1 MPTTFLDRE
10 RAFEAKFAHDE
21 ELRFLA
27 LARRDK
33 LFGRWAA
40 TTLKSSKEEGDA
52 LVKTVLTIADGPG
65 HDLAL
70 LGYIADRLSARGWGF
85 EGSLPEGSRSLH
97 ARRARAA
104 RREASRVFQS
114 ALNHSGFFPRP
125 RAFSK
130 RFVARFY
137 RGKEKDDDLSEVRQ
151 NRLPRSIGSNLRVL
165 LPGGNVILLTL
176 D

>member
-85 EGSLPEGSRSLH
+85 EGSLPEVLGRCMQD
-97 ARRARAA
+97 ARA
-104 RREASRVFQS
+104 Q
-114 ALNHSGFFPRP
+114 LG
-125 RAFSK
+125 
-130 RFVARFY
+130 
-137 RGKEKDDDLSEVRQ
+137 EKPPEY
-151 NRLPRSIGSNLRVL
+151 SNLR
-165 LPGGNVILLTL
+165 
-176 D
+176 

>member
-10 RAFEAKFAHDE
+10 QAFEAKFAHDE

-65 HDLAL
+65 HDWLC
-70 LGYIADRLSARGWGF
+70 LGISPTFYPRGAGV
-85 EGSLPEGSRSLH
+85 
-97 ARRARAA
+97 
-104 RREASRVFQS
+104 SRVVC
-114 ALNHSGFFPRP
+114 PR
-125 RAFSK
+125 F
-130 RFVARFY
+130 
-137 RGKEKDDDLSEVRQ
+137 
-151 NRLPRSIGSNLRVL
+151 
-165 LPGGNVILLTL
+165 
-176 D
+176 